1 MHARVKSTL
10 YGLYLG
16 PEITH
21 SLETASSETTNFEF
35 DRSGGT
41 GASTAQRVNCHGIR
55 PSGIIH
61 MPDASGPMALQPS
74 DSHSGCCTS
83 SIWGAE
89 PHQNPQFGI
98 SARTQV
104 SPPMSPTSCTCP
116 MPSHCIFRWNLI
128 DLLTVCV
135 AGTPYVAIW
144 PPWSDP
150 GTALEPDQHP
160 AAAR

>member
-1 MHARVKSTL
+1 MGSAMARNKAKL
-10 YGLYLG
+10 
-16 PEITH
+16 IH

-89 PHQNPQFGI
+89 PHQNPLT
-98 SARTQV
+98 ARAAIQQV
-104 SPPMSPTSCTCP
+104 SPPTHPAPRTHP
-116 MPSHCIFRWNLI
+116 IASHCIFRSDLNV
-128 DLLTVCV
+128 LLTVCV

-150 GTALEPDQHP
+150 GTALEPDQDP

>member
-1 MHARVKSTL
+1 MGENYKTIILICPLHVFRQKKVFKFCSEVQGASASRRQL
-10 YGLYLG
+10 WQPAFHGPYGLYLG

-83 SIWGAE
+83 SIWGPE
-89 PHQNPQFGI
+89 PHQNP
-98 SARTQV
+98 RKQV
-104 SPPMSPTSCTCP
+104 LANFPPSPP
-116 MPSHCIFRWNLI
+116 L
-128 DLLTVCV
+128 
-135 AGTPYVAIW
+135 
-144 PPWSDP
+144 
-150 GTALEPDQHP
+150 
-160 AAAR
+160 

>member
-1 MHARVKSTL
+1 MGSGSARNKAKL
-10 YGLYLG
+10 
-16 PEITH
+16 IH

-61 MPDASGPMALQPS
+61 MPDASGPMALQPP

-89 PHQNPQFGI
+89 PHQNPLKWI
-98 SARTQV
+98 IARQQV
-104 SPPMSPTSCTCP
+104 SPPPQPASCIHP
-116 MPSHCIFRWNLI
+116 IASHCINRWELI
-128 DLLTVCV
+128 ELLTLCA

-144 PPWSDP
+144 PPWGDP
-150 GTALEPDQHP
+150 GTAQEPDQS
-160 AAAR
+160 AAVAR

>member
-1 MHARVKSTL
+1 MYLPPEVNCLFGLELYLTCRSNKTLDLSSTQ
-10 YGLYLG
+10 YGLQLG

-89 PHQNPQFGI
+89 PHQNPRKWITAYQ
-98 SARTQV
+98 QV
-104 SPPMSPTSCTCP
+104 SPPPQPASCTCP
-116 MPSHCIFRWNLI
+116 MPSHCINRWNLI
-128 DLLTVCV
+128 ESLTLCV
-135 AGTPYVAIW
+135 TGA
-144 PPWSDP
+144 
-150 GTALEPDQHP
+150 
-160 AAAR
+160 